1 MYNIIQNSFTQ
12 NIIKLSARHMG
23 NLLLLYIKVGNNG
36 FKMTMLENLSSNKQK
51 LTQTNA
57 FYKTRHQSLHK
68 NKKTQ
73 FTLMTDLLSDESL
86 LTKQSI
92 TFSLSLSLS
101 LSRLLLL
108 FSNPKST
115 QTFNNNPMGLFSPQ
129 PTINF
134 IISSI
139 LCCMS
144 LSVIAPMRIPLF
156 SWLFFIPICSIFMT
170 FSSHVVSSHCLDNQ
184 KSLLLL

>member
-68 NKKTQ
+68 NKNTQ
-73 FTLMTDLLSDESL
+73 FTLMTALLSDESL

-92 TFSLSLSLS
+92 TFSLSLSLGFCFFFLTPNLHK
-101 LSRLLLL
+101 LSITTPWA
-108 FSNPKST
+108 F
-115 QTFNNNPMGLFSPQ
+115 
-129 PTINF
+129 
-134 IISSI
+134 
-139 LCCMS
+139 
-144 LSVIAPMRIPLF
+144 
-156 SWLFFIPICSIFMT
+156 
-170 FSSHVVSSHCLDNQ
+170 
-184 KSLLLL
+184 SLLNPPLISLYLQFYAVWVFLL